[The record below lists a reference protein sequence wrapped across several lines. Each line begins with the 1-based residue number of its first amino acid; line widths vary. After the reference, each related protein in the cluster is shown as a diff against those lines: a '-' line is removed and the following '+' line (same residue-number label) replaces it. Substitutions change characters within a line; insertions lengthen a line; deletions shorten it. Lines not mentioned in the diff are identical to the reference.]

1 MNKDRSLLVQ
11 WVLIGSGA
19 LMLAVWAGAQL
30 HSRWNSSRDVAAFE
44 AARQAMSAGTAV
56 DQPQTV
62 AVSMAGSGE
71 MPAARP
77 AASLAGSGPEAEPQ
91 LVLPEPASPDTSDWA
106 ATRIEHYQASL
117 MQPTGL
123 PEALLRIP
131 TIELEVPVI
140 TGTDEL
146 TLNRAVGRIPG
157 TARVEA
163 DGNLGI
169 AGHRDGFFRGL
180 KDVGPGDHIELVTLG
195 GTRRYE
201 ISDIWIVDPDDV
213 SVLAP
218 TVSPSLTLVTCY
230 PFYFVGHAPQRYIV
244 RAVLADT
251 ATVSGPG

>member
-1 MNKDRSLLVQ
+1 MKKDRSLVVQ
-11 WVLIGSGA
+11 WLLIGSGA

-30 HSRWNSSRDVAAFE
+30 HSHWNSSRDVAAFE
-44 AARQAMSAGTAV
+44 AARQARSAESYPE
-56 DQPQTV
+56 QP
-62 AVSMAGSGE
+62 
-71 MPAARP
+71 PAAGETTDGP
-77 AASLAGSGPEAEPQ
+77 GAIPESGPAPSATGTGLEAGPPPI
-91 LVLPEPASPDTSDWA
+91 LPEPASPDTSDWA
-106 ATRIEHYQASL
+106 ETRIEHYQASL
-117 MQPTGL
+117 TQPTGL

-163 DGNLGI
+163 VGNLGI

-180 KDVGPGDHIELVTLG
+180 KDVGPGDQIELVTLD
-195 GTRRYE
+195 GTRLYE

-218 TVSPSLTLVTCY
+218 TVAPSLTLVTCY
-230 PFYFVGHAPQRYIV
+230 PFYFVGNAPQRYIV
-244 RAVLADT
+244 RAVLAE
-251 ATVSGPG
+251 AARVAGPG

>member
-1 MNKDRSLLVQ
+1 MNKDRSLIAQ
-11 WVLIGSGA
+11 WLLIGSGA

-44 AARQAMSAGTAV
+44 AAIEARSAGTAADRTPASDV
-56 DQPQTV
+56 LND
-62 AVSMAGSGE
+62 GSAELPGTAPASAATGFGGE
-71 MPAARP
+71 AAP
-77 AASLAGSGPEAEPQ
+77 L
-91 LVLPEPASPDTSDWA
+91 LTLPEPVDPDTSDWA

-117 MQPTGL
+117 TQPTGL

-140 TGTDEL
+140 TGTDEV

-157 TARVEA
+157 TARIEA
-163 DGNLGI
+163 GGNLGI

-180 KDVGPGDHIELVTLG
+180 KDVGPGDQIELVTLG
-195 GTRRYE
+195 GTRLYE

-218 TVSPSLTLVTCY
+218 TTEASLTLVTCY
-230 PFYFVGHAPQRYIV
+230 PFYFVGNAPQRYIV
-244 RAVLADT
+244 RAVLAGS
-251 ATVSGPG
+251 AGMSGPG